1 MADSIP
7 KNAVARTAD
16 RLLGEVYP
24 GLGAVPRAACRALFL
39 AVVRTGQALV
49 RDIARTMYD
58 GSVCM
63 KGLQE
68 KVSGWLGRYDFLTG
82 AAQWLWRRGVALVSR
97 DTFIALDSS
106 DISKE
111 FGGRGMEGMEM
122 GYDASRG
129 VAAMGHNILC
139 AAVVTRRRA
148 MPLCMRLLR
157 GRHGLPDAETR
168 LYDELLDRTGGDG
181 IPVEDRGFD
190 NEQNVAHVCRRGHR
204 TVIRVCR
211 LDRDVFGTG
220 RAIDADMSGAPAVQA
235 CLSSPTRRARAVVR
249 WRVGHFPCGESHRRA
264 LVVSSTFDGTTLYLY
279 ALNFVTEAAG
289 PAEMSA
295 AARLAANAYFNRWS
309 VEVFFQ
315 APGEPAGA
323 LHPRVRLLRARPAEL
338 RRGVRKAHEV
348 HEGEPRRDS
357 LRLQALRRQHP
368 RAAQHRQA
376 ALHLGPPKKAAPG
389 RRHAAA
395 PAGLVAQG
403 HAPRHLIIYRQCTHP
418 AENPG

>member
-249 WRVGHFPCGESHRRA
+249 WRVGHFPCGESHRRV

-315 APGEPAGA
+315 DVKQCFRVEDA
-323 LHPRVRLLRARPAEL
+323 RVRTFRRLENLLALCTLAYAYFAHVLPDCAEESARLMKCMKENLGEIVSAFRPYVANIREL
-338 RRGVRKAHEV
+338 LSIDRPRFISGRPRKPPPDDAMQ
-348 HEGEPRRDS
+348 P
-357 LRLQALRRQHP
+357 
-368 RAAQHRQA
+368 
-376 ALHLGPPKKAAPG
+376 HLPG
-389 RRHAAA
+389 
-395 PAGLVAQG
+395 L
-403 HAPRHLIIYRQCTHP
+403 
-418 AENPG
+418 

>member
-82 AAQWLWRRGVALVSR
+82 AAQWLWLRGVALVSR

-148 MPLCMRLLR
+148 MPLCTRLLR

-249 WRVGHFPCGESHRRA
+249 WRVGHFPCGESHRRV
-264 LVVSSTFDGTTLYLY
+264 LVVSSTSDGTTLYLY

-315 APGEPAGA
+315 DVKQCFRVEDA
-323 LHPRVRLLRARPAEL
+323 RVRTFRRLENLLALCTLAYAYFAHVLPNCAEESARLMKCMKENLGEIVSAFRPYVANIREL
-338 RRGVRKAHEV
+338 LSIDRPRFISGRPRKPPPDDAMQ
-348 HEGEPRRDS
+348 P
-357 LRLQALRRQHP
+357 
-368 RAAQHRQA
+368 
-376 ALHLGPPKKAAPG
+376 HLPG
-389 RRHAAA
+389 
-395 PAGLVAQG
+395 L
-403 HAPRHLIIYRQCTHP
+403 
-418 AENPG
+418 